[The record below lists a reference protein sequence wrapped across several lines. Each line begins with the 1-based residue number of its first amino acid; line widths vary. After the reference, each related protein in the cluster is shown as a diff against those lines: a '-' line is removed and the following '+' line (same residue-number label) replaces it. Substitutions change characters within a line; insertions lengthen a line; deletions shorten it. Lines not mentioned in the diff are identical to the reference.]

1 MSRFDSSHV
10 NSASNKQAQ
19 QNVASRGYNTWLLVD
34 LCLMLL
40 VTVVLFIVLLTVETL
55 SDFLKLHHYL
65 LFIFLILG
73 VILLGLILFVHK
85 IRSQYVAVRLLLA
98 IVVVL
103 WSVSLA
109 IAFTSFEWA
118 FLWMSLVITI
128 VLTITTVVLALK
140 LPPLSEKGFIL
151 FIVMSI
157 VFATLAF
164 ITKFVNYFIPE
175 TSNLLKSIICNF
187 GTVFA
192 VSFIVLTYEMK
203 IIGRH
208 GIERWARVTSIQVHL
223 K

>member
-1 MSRFDSSHV
+1 MPSTSLSHIIIKQQRLAYNCKDSFLSGE
-10 NSASNKQAQ
+10 STS
-19 QNVASRGYNTWLLVD
+19 
-34 LCLMLL
+34 CLN
-40 VTVVLFIVLLTVETL
+40 
-55 SDFLKLHHYL
+55 LH
-65 LFIFLILG
+65 
-73 VILLGLILFVHK
+73 
-85 IRSQYVAVRLLLA
+85 QCLLLNQNF
-98 IVVVL
+98 VVL

-192 VSFIVLTYEMK
+192 VSFIVLMIFLLIGLRHWIIWFFAPQPSEFILAFLVWFLIIILFTETY
-203 IIGRH
+203 
-208 GIERWARVTSIQVHL
+208 TSLELCIPKNDTKRGTSGHKDTHFLALQTI
-223 K
+223 